1 MKLAHRNM
9 FAYRL
14 FNIVDENISLE
25 EFKRENQEY
34 EQGEVY
40 CFCFDFLQKT
50 DSWHKC
56 TMHPRSE

>member
-1 MKLAHRNM
+1 M

-14 FNIVDENISLE
+14 FTIVGENISIE

-56 TMHPRSE
+56 TMYPRSE